1 MVDRF
6 YPRLSCQLA
15 VGRGFNFPCKKPL
28 VQFPVPHKTWC
39 VLHTCDPITQFQAS
53 PGYMKMKRIKN
64 SLILT
69 TRENDHVSNM
79 LTSPLWLGAG
89 YSTGS
94 SHVTAQ
100 FVMGTWH

>member
-1 MVDRF
+1 
-6 YPRLSCQLA
+6 
-15 VGRGFNFPCKKPL
+15 
-28 VQFPVPHKTWC
+28 
-39 VLHTCDPITQFQAS
+39 
-53 PGYMKMKRIKN
+53 MKMKRIKN